1 MFWPHL
7 TLTIYFDLTWPRQ
20 YTLTSLDLHNIFWLV
35 DSFDLYSFWLGL
47 SRLIFFVLMVLF
59 LALFRLKISILFY
72 CSSLHFDTDIYMVSD
87 FLDNFPV
94 AWSYLYVTMV
104 VPRMSFGTQVVSFQ
118 WKFSKCADFI
128 WCSIGCQ
135 LGLDANLFRCQE
147 SGPQFLSYGVWLQL
161 QDMIFSRSNHGLVML
176 FSHTWLGLAWPL
188 LWITALGN
196 LTPEVSKT
204 TKLEKVSF
212 LLKIV
217 IGFLKWLCF
226 SVFSKIKRHLLNC
239 IPTHPRASPCIP
251 VHPWASPH
259 IPRNPHAS
267 PCIQS
272 PSKT

>member
-118 WKFSKCADFI
+118 WKFKVLKMRWFYMVLN
-128 WCSIGCQ
+128 WLSIG
-135 LGLDANLFRCQE
+135 LGRQ
-147 SGPQFLSYGVWLQL
+147 S
-161 QDMIFSRSNHGLVML
+161 FSVPRIWATISVLWGLVAATGYDFFKIKPWAGYTFL
-176 FSHTWLGLAWPL
+176 PYLAW
-188 LWITALGN
+188 
-196 LTPEVSKT
+196 VSLAT
-204 TKLEKVSF
+204 TLNYRAWKLNPRS
-212 LLKIV
+212 
-217 IGFLKWLCF
+217 
-226 SVFSKIKRHLLNC
+226 IKDN
-239 IPTHPRASPCIP
+239 
-251 VHPWASPH
+251 
-259 IPRNPHAS
+259 
-267 PCIQS
+267 
-272 PSKT
+272 